1 VALTPLEIHNK
12 EFRRVFRGYS
22 EQEVDSFLDQ
32 VVEEF
37 EGMIRENERLQAEI
51 QQYRHLEETLKQ
63 TLVVAQEAAEE
74 LKSNARKEAE
84 LILKEARLQA
94 ENILQEAKAQVAR
107 TVQEYEGLKKEMGL
121 FRTRVR
127 TLIQGYLELLE
138 KEV

>member
-1 VALTPLEIHNK
+1 MALTPLEIHNK
-12 EFRRVFRGYS
+12 EFRRAFRGYS

-37 EGMIRENERLQAEI
+37 EAMIREKERLQAEI

-63 TLVVAQEAAEE
+63 TLVVAQKAAEE

-107 TVQEYEGLKKEMGL
+107 VVQEYEGLKKEMGL

>member
-1 VALTPLEIHNK
+1 MALTPLEIHNK
-12 EFRRVFRGYS
+12 EFRRAFRGYS

-37 EGMIRENERLQAEI
+37 EAMIREKERLQAEI

-107 TVQEYEGLKKEMGL
+107 VVQEYEGLKKEMGL

-127 TLIQGYLELLE
+127 TLVQGYLELLE
-138 KEV
+138 KEE